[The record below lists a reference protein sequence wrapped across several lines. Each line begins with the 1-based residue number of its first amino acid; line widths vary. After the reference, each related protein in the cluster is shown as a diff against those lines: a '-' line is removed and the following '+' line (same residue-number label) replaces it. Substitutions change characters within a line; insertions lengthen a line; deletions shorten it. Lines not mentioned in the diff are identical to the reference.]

1 MAKSRM
7 DETNIAIIRLLKD
20 GRKSYR
26 ESGEELSLTENT
38 VRARVNRMIE
48 EGSIS
53 ITCLVD
59 PESLRGHK
67 IIFIGV
73 KLKTVDLVRI
83 GKEFLKLKGVISVA
97 VVTGR
102 FDLIVQVLLS
112 EDFDLLQFYTEE
124 MIRIKEVR
132 EVETFVVYKGYELK
146 APYIL

>member
-26 ESGEELSLTENT
+26 EIGEELSLTENT

-73 KLKTVDLVRI
+73 KLKTVDLVRS

-112 EDFDLLQFYTEE
+112 EDFDL
-124 MIRIKEVR
+124 
-132 EVETFVVYKGYELK
+132 
-146 APYIL
+146 